1 MLENLVIQFT
11 KFPGAEI
18 IHSLQGAVVGI
29 LLVKAYCEKCVAQA
43 WIAFTI
49 LVGFAI
55 YEGYE
60 RWRIGD
66 EADIDFQ
73 VFLIMMWV
81 TILGPIFYYTFR
93 SLLNTYRNIRS
104 K

>member
-1 MLENLVIQFT
+1 MSEWLVQFT
-11 KFPGAEI
+11 KFPGAEL
-18 IHSLQGAVVGI
+18 IHSLQGVIVGI
-29 LLVKAYCEKCVAQA
+29 LLVRSYIERCIAQA
-43 WIAFTI
+43 GIAFTI

-73 VFLIMMWV
+73 VFLIFMWV
-81 TILGPIFYYTFR
+81 VIIGYVIFAAYR
-93 SLLNTYRNIRS
+93 SLFNQLRH